1 MYNGMLYRSMP
12 VTFIFLL
19 EILLGFFMV
28 LWWLIARTRM
38 KIKQTLLH
46 FGTFAFLTGTW
57 ALNET
62 DAALLILFPVRV
74 ESVFV
79 SAVALILMVP
89 SFVWFTKGFF
99 DVEDKW
105 GSDIICMLAYLNL
118 AVQLI
123 LQLTG
128 IRGFRQM
135 YTVTHVLLGI
145 ALLYTIVML
154 ISEYRKTKVHRHLWF
169 VVVGGFILLGTLA
182 ADLLHFYYGSF
193 QTSIYSM
200 YGVFIYIIIFAVE
213 VCRQVAE
220 QMDAWRKLQI
230 YEELATKDMLTKLYN
245 RNAYDEWIK
254 VNRRPKKAKI
264 VVFDLNNLKQCN
276 DTMGHAAGDTYIK
289 NAAEIILHVFG
300 NCGNCYWIGGDE
312 FCVVI
317 YGNDPSDM
325 EELFRQMK
333 QEQDEFNAK
342 NAIPQ
347 IQIAYG
353 YAEFDPETDR
363 DIEDTRSRAD
373 DKMYQK
379 KREIKEGYQ

>member
-1 MYNGMLYRSMP
+1 MKVKTILGRIYYIIVAVCVFLHVVILSLSFFDNKHQEKYCRSIIPDREYQTDEDNRRFVFSAQKIKDGGDCLRFYTAHMEVSVYADDTLIYHVGQQQAMPKVSPGVMWNYVGIPSGAEQIQVMIRAVYPEVRQKQIDFSIGGYTQMYSGMLYRSMP
-12 VTFIFLL
+12 VTFICLL

-28 LWWLIARTRM
+28 LWWLIARTKM
-38 KIKQTLLH
+38 KMKQTLLH
-46 FGTFAFLTGTW
+46 FGTFSFLTGTW

-74 ESVFV
+74 EIVFV

-105 GSDIICMLAYLNL
+105 GSDIICALAYLNL

-123 LQLTG
+123 LQL
-128 IRGFRQM
+128 
-135 YTVTHVLLGI
+135 
-145 ALLYTIVML
+145 A
-154 ISEYRKTKVHRHLWF
+154 EYRKTKVHRHLRF

-193 QTSIYSM
+193 QTSIYGM

-220 QMDAWRKLQI
+220 QVDAGRKLQI

-254 VNRRPKKAKI
+254 VTGGRRRRR
-264 VVFDLNNLKQCN
+264 L
-276 DTMGHAAGDTYIK
+276 
-289 NAAEIILHVFG
+289 
-300 NCGNCYWIGGDE
+300 
-312 FCVVI
+312 
-317 YGNDPSDM
+317 
-325 EELFRQMK
+325 LFLTLT
-333 QEQDEFNAK
+333 
-342 NAIPQ
+342 I
-347 IQIAYG
+347 
-353 YAEFDPETDR
+353 
-363 DIEDTRSRAD
+363 
-373 DKMYQK
+373 
-379 KREIKEGYQ
+379 